1 MCECMGWGL
10 GLSVLRV
17 WVLSLAD
24 VAPEGRGA
32 GSACF
37 YLVYSEAMGWRWCV
51 YVHNSNRTSW
61 EAPGDALKTL
71 NQSRGRPFQ
80 LPYNGKRIM

>member
-24 VAPEGRGA
+24 VAPECRGA